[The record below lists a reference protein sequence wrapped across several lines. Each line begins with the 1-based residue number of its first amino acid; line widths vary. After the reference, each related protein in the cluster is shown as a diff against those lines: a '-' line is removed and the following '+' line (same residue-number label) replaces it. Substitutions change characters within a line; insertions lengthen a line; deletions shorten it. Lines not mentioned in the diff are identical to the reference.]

1 MEQGKRVRFLLL
13 CSLVV
18 WETGTSL
25 FAIDF
30 GLMSEL
36 TEDEQARVKQGEM
49 VYREQPVG
57 ESPWPE
63 RHMYSIIHARPV
75 EATAIFAD
83 YEYQPEYVPSIS
95 RTEILEKKLPTHLVI
110 EFELDMPF
118 PLPKEIVVNEH
129 SLTTYGDEDNPTFF
143 VLWEQLEG
151 KSAKIS
157 RGSAHFE
164 PYSPESESKLLTI
177 MKYSSYVYPKS
188 IFAELKFVQE
198 KAKNDLI
205 ESTKAIVKHIEYVKE
220 FKPQFLEKEVEKLNA
235 ALAASSGPAATF

>member
-1 MEQGKRVRFLLL
+1 MKGCRWVRFLLIGTL
-13 CSLVV
+13 LVLGAGSLL
-18 WETGTSL
+18 SAL
-25 FAIDF
+25 DF

-36 TEDEQARVKQGEM
+36 TEEEQARLKNGEM
-49 VYREQPVG
+49 VYKEQPVG

-63 RHMYSIIHARPV
+63 RHMYSIIHARPI

-83 YEYQPEYVPSIS
+83 YEYQPEYVPSIN
-95 RTEILEKKLPTHLVI
+95 RTEILKKKSPTHLVI

-118 PLPKEIVVNEH
+118 PLPKEIVINEH

-143 VLWEQLEG
+143 ALWEQLEG
-151 KSAKIS
+151 KSAKVS

-164 PYSPESESKLLTI
+164 PYSPEPESRLLTI

-188 IFAELKFVQE
+188 IFAELEFVQE

-205 ESTKAIVKHIEYVKE
+205 ESTKEIVHHIEYVKE
-220 FKPQFLEKEVEKLNA
+220 SKPEFLEKEVEKLQA
-235 ALAASSGPAATF
+235 ALHGS